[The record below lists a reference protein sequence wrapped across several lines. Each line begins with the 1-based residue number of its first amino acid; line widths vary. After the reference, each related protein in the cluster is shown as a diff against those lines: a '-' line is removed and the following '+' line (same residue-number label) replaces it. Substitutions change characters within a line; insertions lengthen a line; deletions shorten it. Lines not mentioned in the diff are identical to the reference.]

1 MPKELTNG
9 PRSCPGKTT
18 RACQR
23 IITEFQFQPRMSKSL
38 IITEKPSVAGDIARA
53 LGGFKKGKDYY
64 ESDKYLISWAVGHLF
79 ELAVPASMKDQDK
92 WDMKKLPIMP
102 EEFELA
108 PVEKMGGRVN
118 VLRKL
123 IRDKTVSEIINACD
137 AGREGELIFR
147 YIIQYAGTKKPI
159 KRLWLQSMTP
169 EAIRE
174 GFARLR
180 SDAEMQPLASAARSR
195 NEADWLVGINA
206 TRAFTLRLSGG
217 RGSTVTSLGRVQT
230 PTLAIIVEREQKIQ
244 DFKPR
249 ELFEVTGTFRAVKG
263 EYVGRWFDEGFDK
276 NESESERTSRLL
288 QRLGLNLP
296 RPMERLDPAHG
307 SLWEEHRTA
316 PRLWHREIAEAIQAK
331 CRGKQ
336 GVVELEEK
344 KPSTQAPP
352 QLYDLTALQ
361 REANSRFGFSAKRT
375 LQIAQALYEKHKAI
389 TYPRTDS
396 RALPEDYLPTV
407 KATLAKIENPFA
419 QNALRNNW
427 VKPNKRIFN
436 NAKVGDHFAI
446 IPTGTVPRSLD
457 NSEGAVFD
465 LITKRF
471 IAVFFPPAQYE
482 NTTRI
487 TRVEGEPFKTEGKIL
502 VDPGW
507 LEVYGR
513 EGNTP
518 PSRAAQGA
526 SAAANAAR
534 NPDEDLPPVTQGER
548 VETLQIDIRPDQTR
562 PPARYT
568 EATILSA
575 MEAAGKLVE
584 DEELREAMKE
594 KGLGTPATRAAIIET
609 LISAHYLTRH
619 GKELQPTAKAIQTI
633 TLLKNAVPELTSPE
647 LTGEWEFR
655 LREIEHRKLSREAFM
670 RDIRD
675 LTREIVSKAKHFH
688 PDDHMPDTEPFG
700 QCPKC
705 GAPII
710 ERFKSFT
717 CTNEECDFTI
727 WKTIAGRLLSRQ
739 EFETL
744 IRDRQVGPLSGFRSK
759 KGRRFPAV
767 LKLSDEFKAE
777 FDFGPNGQQN
787 GAAQP
792 VDFSGQ
798 EPLGKCPKC
807 GGRIFEAG
815 MSYVCENSVG
825 PRKSCDFRSG
835 KVILQQTI
843 DREQMK
849 KLLTAGR
856 TDLLPRFISRKGRP
870 FKAFLVLTENK
881 GVGFEFEKR
890 KPKAKKEQ
898 KPREPAPKIDFTGKE
913 AIGECPISGGKIFE
927 TDTAYICEHS
937 QADRKP
943 CKFKL
948 GKTILGREIPKEQ
961 AQKLLAAGRTDLLEG
976 FISKRGRPFSAC
988 LKLEDGKVTFEFPE
1002 KKEQAEEP
1010 RRGD

>member
-1 MPKELTNG
+1 MP
-9 PRSCPGKTT
+9 
-18 RACQR
+18 
-23 IITEFQFQPRMSKSL
+23 KSL
-38 IITEKPSVAGDIARA
+38 IITEKPSVASDIAKA
-53 LGGFKKGKDYY
+53 VGGFKKGKDYY
-64 ESDKYLISWAVGHLF
+64 ENEKYVISWAVGHLF

-102 EEFELA
+102 AEFALEPA
-108 PVEKMGGRVN
+108 EKMTGRAN

-123 IRDKTVSEIINACD
+123 IRNKDVSELINACD

-147 YIIQYAGTKKPI
+147 YIAQYAGTKKPI

-180 SDAEMQPLASAARSR
+180 SDAEMQPLATAARSR
-195 NEADWLVGINA
+195 NEADWLIGINA

-230 PTLAIIVEREQKIQ
+230 PTLAIIVDRENKIK

-249 ELFEVTGTFRAVKG
+249 DLHELHSRFRAAAG
-263 EYVGRWFDEGFDK
+263 EYEGRWFDEAFQKD
-276 NESESERTSRLL
+276 EDETERTKRLL
-288 QRLGLNLP
+288 HRLQLNLP
-296 RPMERLDPAHG
+296 DAEQQLDTKNG
-307 SLWEEHRTA
+307 SLWDEHRAA
-316 PRLWHREIAEAIQAK
+316 PRLWHREIAEAIQRK
-331 CRGKQ
+331 CSGKH

-344 KPSTQAPP
+344 KPSTQVAP

-361 REANSRFGFSAKRT
+361 REANNRLGFSAKRT

-407 KATLAKIENPFA
+407 RSTLNRIDNPFA
-419 QNALRNNW
+419 RRVLDNNW

-436 NAKVGDHFAI
+436 NAKVSDHFAI
-446 IPTGTVPRSLD
+446 IPTATVPRSLD
-457 NSEGAVFD
+457 DQERALFD
-465 LITKRF
+465 MVTKRF
-471 IAVFFPPAQYE
+471 VAVFFPPAQYE

-502 VDPGW
+502 VAPGW

-513 EGNTP
+513 EATGDKPEEN
-518 PSRAAQGA
+518 
-526 SAAANAAR
+526 
-534 NPDEDLPPVTQGER
+534 LPPVTQGEH
-548 VETLQIDIRPDQTR
+548 VETVRIEIKTEQTR
-562 PPARYT
+562 PPARYN

-584 DEELREAMKE
+584 DEELRDAMKE
-594 KGLGTPATRAAIIET
+594 KGLGTPATRASIIET
-609 LISAHYLTRH
+609 LISAHYLVRQ
-619 GKELQPTAKAIQTI
+619 GKELQPTPKAIQTI

-655 LREIEHRKLSREAFM
+655 LHEIEHRKLTRDAFM
-670 RDIRD
+670 RDIRE
-675 LTREIVSKAKHFH
+675 LTNDIVGKAKHFH
-688 PDDHMPDTEPFG
+688 PDEHMPDTEPFG
-700 QCPKC
+700 KCPKC
-705 GAPII
+705 GSPIV

-727 WKTIAGRLLSRQ
+727 WKTIAGRLLSRD

-744 IRDRQVGPLSGFRSK
+744 VREKQVGPLGGFRSR
-759 KGRRFPAV
+759 KGKRFHAL
-767 LKLSDEFKAE
+767 LKLSDEFKTE
-777 FDFGPNGQQN
+777 FDFGPNGQEN

-807 GGRIFEAG
+807 GGRVFEFG

-825 PRKSCDFRSG
+825 PARSCDFRSG
-835 KVILQQTI
+835 KVILQRAI
-843 DREQMK
+843 EREQMK
-849 KLLTAGR
+849 KLLATGR
-856 TDLLPRFISRKGRP
+856 TDLLQRFISRKGRP
-870 FKAFLVLTENK
+870 FKAFLVLTDK
-881 GVGFEFEKR
+881 KDVGFEFEKR
-890 KPKAKKEQ
+890 EPKSKGER
-898 KPREPAPKIDFTGKE
+898 KPRIAAPKIDFTGKQSV
-913 AIGECPISGGKIFE
+913 GKCPKCGGKIFE
-927 TDTAYICEHS
+927 TETSYICERS
-937 QADRKP
+937 QADRTP

-948 GKTILGREIPKEQ
+948 SKTILGRDIPKEQ
-961 AQKLLAAGRTDLLEG
+961 AEKLLTTGKTDLLEG
-976 FISKRGRPFSAC
+976 FISKRGRPFAAY
-988 LKLEDGKVTFEFPE
+988 LKFEDGKVGFEFPE
-1002 KKEQAEEP
+1002 KTA
-1010 RRGD
+1010 RA